1 MTTLKAVSD
10 DDQSDVEHGMTRRA
24 YIVAM
29 TSQEAGVSSPDGTR
43 ASDEDLRQDIVS
55 IYLNRLVEQD
65 ALTSNSLMLVR

>member
-10 DDQSDVEHGMTRRA
+10 DDQRDVEHGMRA

-29 TSQEAGVSSPDGTR
+29 TSQEASVSGPDGTR